1 MTLIRQF
8 AIIAGISCL
17 GEGLRMLIP
26 LPIPASVYG
35 LVLMLLGLITGVIRL
50 EKVRQGASFL
60 IEIMPLLFIP
70 AAVGLTD
77 SWAQLAPACL
87 PVLAITL
94 LTTVIVMG
102 CTGRTAQSVIR
113 TQEKRRSSDD

>member
-1 MTLIRQF
+1 MPLIRQF
-8 AIIAGISCL
+8 AIIAGVSCL

-35 LVLMLLGLITGVIRL
+35 LVLMLLGLMTGVIKL
-50 EKVRQGASFL
+50 EKVQYGAAFL

-70 AAVGLTD
+70 AAVGLTQ
-77 SWAQLAPACL
+77 SWTQLVPVWL

-102 CTGRTAQSVIR
+102 CVGKVTQGVIR
-113 TQEKRRSSDD
+113 LQEKRRDRHE

>member
-50 EKVRQGASFL
+50 ENVRQGASFL

-77 SWAQLAPACL
+77 SWAQLAPVCL

-102 CTGRTAQSVIR
+102 FTGRTAQSVIR
-113 TQEKRRSSDD
+113 MQEKRRNSDD

>member
-1 MTLIRQF
+1 MALIRQF

-17 GEGLRMLIP
+17 GEGLRLLIP

-35 LVLMLLGLITGVIRL
+35 LVLMLAGLMTGVIRL
-50 EKVRQGASFL
+50 EKVQYGAAFL

-70 AAVGLTD
+70 AAVGLPEA
-77 SWAQLAPACL
+77 WPQLAPVWL
-87 PVLAITL
+87 PVLLITL

-102 CTGRTAQSVIR
+102 CVGRITQGVIR
-113 TQEKRRSSDD
+113 MEEKRRKQDD

>member
-50 EKVRQGASFL
+50 ENVRQGASFS

-77 SWAQLAPACL
+77 SWAQLAPVCL

-113 TQEKRRSSDD
+113 MQEKRRNSDD

>member
-1 MTLIRQF
+1 MALIRQF

-17 GEGLRMLIP
+17 GEGLRLLIP

-35 LVLMLLGLITGVIRL
+35 LVLMLAGLMTGVIRL
-50 EKVRQGASFL
+50 EKVQYGAAFL
-60 IEIMPLLFIP
+60 IEIMPLLFVP
-70 AAVGLTD
+70 AAVGLTE
-77 SWAQLAPACL
+77 SWAQLAPVCL

-102 CTGRTAQSVIR
+102 CVGRVTQGVMHM
-113 TQEKRRSSDD
+113 QEKRRDSDE

>member
-1 MTLIRQF
+1 MPLIRQF
-8 AIIAGISCL
+8 AIIAGVSCL

-35 LVLMLLGLITGVIRL
+35 LVLMLLGLMTGVIKL
-50 EKVRQGASFL
+50 EKVQYGAAFL
-60 IEIMPLLFIP
+60 IEIMPLLFVP
-70 AAVGLTD
+70 AAVGLTQ
-77 SWAQLAPACL
+77 SWAQLVPVWL

-102 CTGRTAQSVIR
+102 CVGKVTQGVIR
-113 TQEKRRSSDD
+113 LQEKRRDRHE

>member
-1 MTLIRQF
+1 MALIRQF

-35 LVLMLLGLITGVIRL
+35 LVLMLLGLMTGVIQL
-50 EKVRQGASFL
+50 EKVQYGAAFL
-60 IEIMPLLFIP
+60 IEIMPLLFVP
-70 AAVGLTD
+70 AAVGLTR
-77 SWAQLAPACL
+77 SWSQLAPVWL
-87 PVLAITL
+87 PVLAITF

-102 CTGRTAQSVIR
+102 CVGRIAQGVIR
-113 TQEKRRSSDD
+113 ADEKRRDQRD